1 MSRLNESNSWNRM
14 KEKIILNKETKVLE
28 FTSRISLRL
37 LLASEKPSVEY
48 SFMCAVL

>member
-1 MSRLNESNSWNRM
+1 MNTNSWDRM

-28 FTSRISLRL
+28 FTRRILLRL

-48 SFMCAVL
+48 SFMCVVL